1 MLRINYPHTPLFA
14 RWRSFRVFID
24 GTRSGSVKNGGSED
38 FEVTA
43 GEHRVQVRMDWCKSP
58 EVGVSVGSNVTVT
71 LTATTTVTKPSL
83 RAVWDVV
90 VHQSQIV
97 TLTSP

>member
-1 MLRINYPHTPLFA
+1 
-14 RWRSFRVFID
+14 
-24 GTRSGSVKNGGSED
+24 
-38 FEVTA
+38 
-43 GEHRVQVRMDWCKSP
+43 MDWCKSP